1 MYHKNKRIRV
11 YSRSLQT
18 CNTVFQAELI
28 AIGDSMQYALG
39 LIQDKPVKYIKI
51 LRDLQAAIKSLV
63 NKNITSKLILN
74 TLEQMETI
82 AYRVNTLTL
91 AWIKAHNENKGN
103 VQADAAAKEGA
114 HMTNRIQNTEWPWSY
129 TKGRL
134 KDCL

>member
-1 MYHKNKRIRV
+1 
-11 YSRSLQT
+11 
-18 CNTVFQAELI
+18 
-28 AIGDSMQYALG
+28 MQYALG